1 MKTKFLFPALL
12 FIGMLLQV
20 GCVETPPKD
29 DGKDETVTYTLSS
42 DKVAVPI
49 NEEITFTVT
58 SSKGED
64 VTAEWNICDELN
76 CFISNKVAWQN
87 PGTHTIT
94 AKKKE
99 DATFEADNKLT
110 ITVSG
115 SIFTISADKNVI
127 YERETVTFTV
137 IESIDGVEQEKLPTN
152 FKAGVQGEDRYP
164 GLTNTFTKA
173 GVYVIDAIQYDFKGA
188 EKARTNNTVSIIVKE
203 REPIGYEDNF
213 YRRSLLIEG
222 TWTSCYSCPPFAWA
236 IERTAEYLLD
246 DRFVP
251 VAVHLEDDE
260 CNVEIVYSSLLAGQG
275 SDLEFYNFPFYII
288 DWNYTYSSQS
298 PSPNITKAA
307 EALAHEIAA
316 SQASYTKTPGLA
328 AETTL
333 TGRTLSIK
341 LKVTPRETGEYLLG
355 GLFVVDGVKTLQTEG
370 DIKGEDGKKYMIQN
384 NVAHQFITSGDNTN
398 RLDNLGTLNA
408 DQEYEYN
415 FTYTVPARHDLAN
428 SRIVAY
434 VCKTDASIA
443 PYGFFCAN
451 AITCNAGESVDYEFE
466 PIYGEE

>member
-1 MKTKFLFPALL
+1 MKTKFLFTGLL
-12 FIGMLLQV
+12 FIGILLQM
-20 GCVETPPKD
+20 GCVETPPTEE
-29 DGKDETVTYTLSS
+29 GEDETLTYTLSS
-42 DKVAVPI
+42 DKVAAAI

-64 VTAEWNICDELN
+64 VTAEWNICDESN

-99 DATFEADNKLT
+99 DTTFEANNKLT

-115 SIFTISADKNVI
+115 SIYTISADKNVI

-137 IESIDGVEQEKLPTN
+137 TETIDGVEQEKLPTN
-152 FKAGVQGEDRYP
+152 FKAGVQGKERYL

-173 GVYVIDAIQYDFKGA
+173 GVYVIDAIQYDYKGDETA
-188 EKARTNNTVSIIVKE
+188 KTNNTVSIIVKE
-203 REPIGYEDNF
+203 REPIGFEDNY

-222 TWTSCYSCPPFAWA
+222 TWTSCYSCPVFAHA
-236 IERTAEYLLD
+236 IEYTSEYLLD

-251 VAVHLEDDE
+251 VAIHLEGDE
-260 CNVEIVYSSLLAGQG
+260 CNVEIEYASLLAGVG
-275 SDLEFYNFPFYII
+275 SDLEFYNYPFYII
-288 DWNYTYSSQS
+288 DWNYTYSNQS
-298 PSPNITKAA
+298 PSANKVKAA
-307 EALAHEIAA
+307 ETLAHEIAA

-328 AETTL
+328 AETSL
-333 TGRTLSIK
+333 AGRTLSIK

-384 NVAHQFITSGDNTN
+384 NVAHQFITTGNNTN
-398 RLDNLGTLNA
+398 RLDKLGTLNA
-408 DQEYEYN
+408 DQEYVYT
-415 FTYTVPARHDLAN
+415 FTYTVPERHELTN

-434 VCKTDASIA
+434 ICKTDDSIA
-443 PYGFFCAN
+443 PYSLFCAN

-466 PIYGEE
+466 PIYEAE